1 MLALRSSI
9 AGLILVVLV
18 ALGVS
23 RAAAPPLPRLDHYG
37 DPLPRHAVA
46 RLGTTRLRH
55 PGGASDLAFSADGKT
70 LASSGHGVRLW
81 RVADGRPMKYAEELA
96 SVTRV
101 GNGLLALRA
110 TDGGL
115 SLHDVVTGKD
125 VGRVS
130 RGGDPGNPDSRGY
143 HALSPDGKRG
153 VIGTLER
160 FFVVDLST
168 GKQVE
173 FEAKVMNLSFAF
185 SRDGKT
191 LACGTYATEKNR
203 LTGGLIRFR
212 DIATKKI
219 LRDTPVGR
227 GAPYALA
234 LSDDG
239 KTLAV
244 SHGDLNFFNYS
255 DTKTTAVT
263 LCDAFTGKELRLL
276 SRQGVFVSSLAFSP
290 DGKTLA
296 IGRADDPGTIELY
309 DVKTGKEHPRPP
321 GTEVKAVAA
330 SFRASGEI
338 VTVGKDTTVHV
349 WSEAG
354 EPLAVT
360 DLRARR
366 PLALAI
372 DHGGTR
378 VAWAEPNGSLFV
390 RDLTTNKEQGPLGIR
405 DRSAWRLAFSPDGK
419 ALAVRGDG
427 FRIWDFARSKAMV
440 ISKADDRRWWSA
452 FTGDGSRFIM
462 TSPDKG
468 FALHDTATG
477 KRLFDFEKPLDWN
490 GSLASSPDGR
500 TLAASHADQTISLWD
515 ATTGKKRG
523 FHIWHPSNYPN
534 LRASN
539 PIAISPD
546 GTLLATG
553 GVGPEKTVRL
563 WDVATGKERARL
575 AGHPAGVTF
584 LTFSPDGKRLLSGSR
599 DSTALVW
606 NVAAALTGRGR

>member
-18 ALGVS
+18 AQGVS

-37 DPLPRHAVA
+37 DPLPPHAVA

-55 PGGASDLAFSADGKT
+55 PGGAEQLAFSADGKT
-70 LASSGHGVRLW
+70 LASSKNGVRLW
-81 RVADGRPMKYAEELA
+81 RVADGRLMKYTEKLA

-101 GNGLLALRA
+101 GNGFLALRG
-110 TDGGL
+110 TGGGL

-130 RGGDPGNPDSRGY
+130 RGGDPGNPNSRGY
-143 HALSPDGKRG
+143 HVLSPDGKRG

-173 FEAKVMNLSFAF
+173 FETKVMTWSFAF

-191 LACGTYATEKNR
+191 LACGTYAVTKDKF
-203 LTGGLIRFR
+203 TGGLIRFR

-219 LRDTPVGR
+219 LRDVPAGPW
-227 GAPYALA
+227 APYALA

-239 KTLAV
+239 TTLAV

-255 DTKTTAVT
+255 DTKKTAVT
-263 LCDAFTGKELRLL
+263 LRDAVTGKELRLL
-276 SRQGVFVSSLAFSP
+276 SRQGIFVSCLAFSP

-296 IGRADDPGTIELY
+296 VGRADDVGTIELY

-321 GTEVKAVAA
+321 GSQVKAVDA

-338 VTVGKDTTVHV
+338 VTVGEDTTVHV
-349 WSEAG
+349 WSAAG
-354 EPLAVT
+354 KPLAVT

-378 VAWAEPNGSLFV
+378 VAWAEPDGSLFV
-390 RDLTTNKEQGPLGIR
+390 RDLMTNTQQGPIGIR
-405 DRSAWRLAFSPDGK
+405 DRATVELVFRPDGK
-419 ALAVRGDG
+419 GLAVRGDG
-427 FRIWDFARSKAMV
+427 VRIWDFARSKATA
-440 ISKADDRRWWSA
+440 IAKTDDKRRWYV
-452 FTGDGSRFIM
+452 FTGDGSRFVMIG
-462 TSPDKG
+462 PEKEL
-468 FALHDTATG
+468 ALHDTATG
-477 KRLFDFEKPLDWN
+477 KRLFPFENSTEWYGDLV
-490 GSLASSPDGR
+490 STRDGR
-500 TLAASHADQTISLWD
+500 TLVASHADQTISLWD

-523 FHIWHPSNYPN
+523 YHISHPSTYPN

-539 PIAISPD
+539 PIASSPD

-563 WDVATGKERARL
+563 WDLATGKERARL
-575 AGHPAGVTF
+575 PGHPVGVTF

-606 NVAAALTGRGR
+606 NVAAALAGRGR